1 MDFYR
6 KTVIETT
13 VKYKHIMSLLKN
25 TSRNN
30 LESARLVELQKEYA
44 GFISADYMMTRT
56 LPYWGSTPQPA
67 KTYYQIK
74 LVVDIFGIVDYSS
87 SEKNFAYLCDE
98 IAAGAKSTNHTI
110 SFLEHYV
117 NNTLMIGFVT

>member
-1 MDFYR
+1 MANITQQIFLREKSQEKLQLHKDAQSAMEFYR

-13 VKYKHIMSLLKN
+13 AKYKHIMSLLKN

-56 LPYWGSTPQPA
+56 SPYWGSTPQPA
-67 KTYYQIK
+67 KTYYQMK
-74 LVVDIFGIVDYSS
+74 LVVDIFGIVDHSS
-87 SEKNFAYLCDE
+87 SEKKIYLP
-98 IAAGAKSTNHTI
+98 
-110 SFLEHYV
+110 V
-117 NNTLMIGFVT
+117 